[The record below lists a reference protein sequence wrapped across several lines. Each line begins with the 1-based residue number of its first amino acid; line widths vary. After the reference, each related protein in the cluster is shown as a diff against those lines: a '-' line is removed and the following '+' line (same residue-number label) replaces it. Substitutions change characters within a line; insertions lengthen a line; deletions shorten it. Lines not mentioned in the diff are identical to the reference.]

1 LRLETERDIISFGV
15 NQETTLK
22 LSNIIYTLS
31 SLWLLLSGFFALPL
45 GFSLYFQ
52 DGLYLIFIVQM
63 VGMGLLS
70 VIFRFLIKRPNELSI
85 REAFLTVS
93 LTWIT
98 FSLFGA
104 LPFIVSGYIP
114 NLTDAFF
121 ETMSGFTTTGASI
134 LTDIEV
140 LPKSLLI
147 WRNMTQWLGGMGVIA
162 LAVAVLP
169 FLGIGGVQLFKAEV
183 PGPIKDRISPRIS
196 ETAKIL
202 WGVYLL
208 FTIAEIL
215 LLMLGGLSLFDSV
228 CVTFGTLAT
237 GGFAPT
243 NASIAAYPSPFIHY
257 VIIVFMFIA
266 GVNFSLHYW
275 ALRGKPHLYF
285 SNPEFRFFLFINA
298 LAVGLIMVSRLARG
312 EVFSEEFFRSTLFQ
326 TVSIVTTTGFVT
338 HDYEQWPFVTQI
350 ILLAL
355 MLFGGC
361 TSSTGGGIKN
371 VRILVAFKFMGSEL
385 KKLFHPHGIFPI
397 RMGDRAVPERLVSNI
412 IGFVALYIL
421 IFFLGVM
428 AMAGVGLDID
438 TSIGA
443 VAATLGNVGP
453 GIGGVGPVEN
463 YFHLP
468 AMGKWILSFLMM
480 IGRLEIFTVL
490 VIFTRPF
497 WH

>member
-1 LRLETERDIISFGV
+1 
-15 NQETTLK
+15 
-22 LSNIIYTLS
+22 
-31 SLWLLLSGFFALPL
+31 
-45 GFSLYFQ
+45 
-52 DGLYLIFIVQM
+52 M
-63 VGMGLLS
+63 VGMGALS
-70 VIFRFLIKRPNELSI
+70 LILRRLTRKPVDLQI

-93 LTWIT
+93 LTWVT
-98 FSLFGA
+98 FSFLGA
-104 LPFIVSGYIP
+104 LPFMISGYIP

-121 ETMSGFTTTGASI
+121 ETMSGFTTTGATI
-134 LTDIEV
+134 LSDIEA
-140 LPKSLLI
+140 LPKSLLV

-169 FLGIGGVQLFKAEV
+169 FLGVGGVQLFKAEV
-183 PGPIKDRISPRIS
+183 PGPIKDKISPRIS
-196 ETAKIL
+196 ETAKLL

-208 FTIAEIL
+208 FTVVEVL
-215 LLMLGGLSLFDSV
+215 LLMLGGLSFFDAV

-243 NASIAAYPSPFIHY
+243 NTSIAAFPSPFIHY
-257 VIIVFMFIA
+257 VITVFMFIA

-275 ALRGKPHLYF
+275 ALRGKFRPYLT
-285 SNPEFRFFLFINA
+285 NPEFRFFLGITA
-298 LAVGLIMVSRLARG
+298 LATGLILGARLIEG
-312 EVFSEEFFRSTLFQ
+312 EVFTEELFRSTLFQ
-326 TVSIVTTTGFVT
+326 TVSILTTTGFIT

-371 VRILVAFKFMGSEL
+371 LRILVAFKFMGSEL
-385 KKLFHPHGIFPI
+385 KKLFHPHGVFPI
-397 RMGDRAVPERLVSNI
+397 RTGDRVVPERLVSNI
-412 IGFVALYIL
+412 IGFIALYIL

-428 AMAGVGLDID
+428 AMTGLGLDID

-463 YFHLP
+463 YSHLP
-468 AMGKWILSFLMM
+468 VLGKWILSFLMLV
-480 IGRLEIFTVL
+480 GRLEIFTVL
-490 VIFTRPF
+490 VIMTRTF

>member
-1 LRLETERDIISFGV
+1 M
-15 NQETTLK
+15 K
-22 LSNIIYTLS
+22 LSNILYTLS
-31 SLWLLLSGFFALPL
+31 SLWLLLSGVLILPL
-45 GFSLYFQ
+45 GFSFYFR
-52 DGLYLIFIVQM
+52 DGLHLMYIVQM
-63 VGMGLLS
+63 IGMGLLS
-70 VIFRFLIKRPNELSI
+70 AGLRFIIKRPVELQV
-85 REAFLTVS
+85 REAFLTVA
-93 LTWIT
+93 LTWVT
-98 FSLFGA
+98 FSLLGA
-104 LPFIVSGYIP
+104 IPFMVSGHIP

-121 ETMSGFTTTGASI
+121 ETMSGFTTTGATI

-140 LPKSLLI
+140 LPKSLLL

-169 FLGIGGVQLFKAEV
+169 FLGVGGVQLFKAEV
-183 PGPIKDRISPRIS
+183 PGPIKDKISPRIS

-208 FTIAEIL
+208 FTVVQIL
-215 LLMLGGLSLFDSV
+215 LLILGGLSLFDSV

-237 GGFAPT
+237 GGFTPT
-243 NASIAAYPSPFIHY
+243 NASIAAFPSPYIHY
-257 VIIVFMFIA
+257 VVIVFMFIA
-266 GVNFSLHYW
+266 GVNFSLHFW
-275 ALRGKPHLYF
+275 ALRGKFNLYLN
-285 SNPEFRFFLFINA
+285 NPEFRFFLGITG
-298 LAVGLIMVSRLARG
+298 LATGLIMAARLVEG
-312 EVFSEEFFRSTLFQ
+312 EAFSEEFFRSTLFQ

-355 MLFGGC
+355 MFFGGC

-385 KKLFHPHGIFPI
+385 KKLFHPHGVFPI
-397 RMGDRAVPERLVSNI
+397 RMGDRTVQDRQVANI
-412 IGFVALYIL
+412 IGFISLYIL
-421 IFFLGVM
+421 IFFVGVM
-428 AMAGVGLDID
+428 AMTGLGLNID

-463 YFHLP
+463 YSHLP
-468 AMGKWILSFLMM
+468 AIGKWVLSFLMM
-480 IGRLEIFTVL
+480 VGRLEIFTVL

>member
-1 LRLETERDIISFGV
+1 M
-15 NQETTLK
+15 K

-31 SLWLLLSGFFALPL
+31 SLWLLLSGFFVLPL
-45 GFSLYFQ
+45 GFSFYYR
-52 DGLYLIFIVQM
+52 DGLHFIYIFQM
-63 VGMGLLS
+63 IGMGFLS
-70 VIFRFLIKRPNELSI
+70 LTFRFLIKRPKELSI
-85 REAFLTVS
+85 REAFLTVTLS
-93 LTWIT
+93 WVT
-98 FSLFGA
+98 FSLFGSV
-104 LPFIVSGYIP
+104 PFMVSGHIP

-121 ETMSGFTTTGASI
+121 ETMSGFTTTGATI
-134 LTDIEV
+134 LTDIEA
-140 LPKSLLI
+140 LPKSLLL

-169 FLGIGGVQLFKAEV
+169 FLGVGGVQLFKAEV
-183 PGPIKDRISPRIS
+183 PGPIKDKISPRIS

-208 FTIAEIL
+208 FTVAEIL
-215 LLMLGGLSLFDSV
+215 LLMLGGLSLFGSV
-228 CVTFGTLAT
+228 CITFGTLAT
-237 GGFAPT
+237 GGFTPT
-243 NASIAAYPSPFIHY
+243 NASIAAFPSPFIHY

-275 ALRGKPHLYF
+275 ALRGRLNLYL
-285 SNPEFRFFLFINA
+285 SNPEFRFFVGVIA
-298 LAVGLIMVSRLARG
+298 IATGLITAARLANG

-361 TSSTGGGIKN
+361 TSSTGGGMKN

-397 RMGDRAVPERLVSNI
+397 RMGDRTVPEGMVSNI

-428 AMAGVGLDID
+428 AMTGLGLDID

-463 YFHLP
+463 YSHLP
-468 AMGKWILSFLMM
+468 VMGKWILSFLMM
-480 IGRLEIFTVL
+480 VGRLEIFTVL

>member
-1 LRLETERDIISFGV
+1 
-15 NQETTLK
+15 
-22 LSNIIYTLS
+22 
-31 SLWLLLSGFFALPL
+31 
-45 GFSLYFQ
+45 
-52 DGLYLIFIVQM
+52 M

-266 GVNFSLHYW
+266 G
-275 ALRGKPHLYF
+275 
-285 SNPEFRFFLFINA
+285 
-298 LAVGLIMVSRLARG
+298 
-312 EVFSEEFFRSTLFQ
+312 
-326 TVSIVTTTGFVT
+326 
-338 HDYEQWPFVTQI
+338 
-350 ILLAL
+350 
-355 MLFGGC
+355 
-361 TSSTGGGIKN
+361 
-371 VRILVAFKFMGSEL
+371 
-385 KKLFHPHGIFPI
+385 
-397 RMGDRAVPERLVSNI
+397 
-412 IGFVALYIL
+412 
-421 IFFLGVM
+421 
-428 AMAGVGLDID
+428 
-438 TSIGA
+438 
-443 VAATLGNVGP
+443 
-453 GIGGVGPVEN
+453 
-463 YFHLP
+463 
-468 AMGKWILSFLMM
+468 
-480 IGRLEIFTVL
+480 
-490 VIFTRPF
+490 
-497 WH
+497 